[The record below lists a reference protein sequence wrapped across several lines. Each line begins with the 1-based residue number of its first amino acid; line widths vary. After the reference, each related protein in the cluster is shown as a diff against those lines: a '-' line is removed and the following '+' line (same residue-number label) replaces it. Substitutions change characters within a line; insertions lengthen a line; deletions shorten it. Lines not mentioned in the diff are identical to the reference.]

1 MYSRVALL
9 SRLTVFKRCVYV
21 IFVSGYELSLSL
33 SLLCSSIMCHCYCLI
48 CCVHRLC
55 WRTTQPLPLSPWVS
69 AECRGSR
76 NCQRRRQRQMQMWR
90 STTNRDTIETTA
102 NASWPQIPSCTPGNG
117 LLSVATNW
125 CVCVRVC
132 VCSTFFTSHRWWLMW
147 VIHTRPGLARHSI
160 IDLYTR
166 VLINVAHSSWSLLPL
181 PLPLSPFPSLARS
194 LSFSLSLRVSLLS
207 AIIIIIA
214 TSQLILSCKRN

>member
-1 MYSRVALL
+1 
-9 SRLTVFKRCVYV
+9 
-21 IFVSGYELSLSL
+21 
-33 SLLCSSIMCHCYCLI
+33 
-48 CCVHRLC
+48 
-55 WRTTQPLPLSPWVS
+55 
-69 AECRGSR
+69 
-76 NCQRRRQRQMQMWR
+76 MWR

-102 NASWPQIPSCTPGNG
+102 NASWPRIPSCTPGNG

-132 VCSTFFTSHRWWLMW
+132 VCSTFFTGHRWWLMW

-181 PLPLSPFPSLARS
+181 PLPLSPFPSSLSRS
-194 LSFSLSLRVSLLS
+194 LSSCFVAVCHHHHYRYEPIDFVMQTKLIHILAKPKPQTHPSPSPLSSILLNTPGIPWHLQIICGSHRTICFVFALNLNFIEIYALAYVALALLCSLSRSLPLPLF
-207 AIIIIIA
+207 IP
-214 TSQLILSCKRN
+214 